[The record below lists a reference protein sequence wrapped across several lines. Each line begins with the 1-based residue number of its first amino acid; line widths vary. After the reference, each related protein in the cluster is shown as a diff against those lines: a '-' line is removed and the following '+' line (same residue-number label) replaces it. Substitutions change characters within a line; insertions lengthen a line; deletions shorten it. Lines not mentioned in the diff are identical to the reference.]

1 MTSIFFQAVGKPCHA
16 VISSLTRDI
25 ICFVPLVIILPR
37 FFGIKGILYAAPI
50 ADLVA
55 ALVMIAMTVQFM
67 RSLKRK
73 PAAVPE
79 TPASAIK
86 PTHKGVIITIAR
98 GARLRR
104 QADRE
109 GRGGETEHSLLLQGG
124 RRSGGSGERPAQG
137 VHSDLNANA
146 PQILHDLYLS
156 TDVVQQAVQA
166 QDQII
171 RKIADQGSCVI
182 VGRAADYVLRVTT
195 M

>member
-1 MTSIFFQAVGKPCHA
+1 MTFRIFLALVVLTCAIKMTSIFFQAVGKPIHA

-50 ADLVA
+50 ADLIA

-79 TPASAIK
+79 TAASAIR

-98 GARLRR
+98 EHGSAGKQIGKVVAEKLNIPFYYKEVAALAA
-104 QADRE
+104 QESGLHRE
-109 GRGGETEHSLLLQGG
+109 FI
-124 RRSGGSGERPAQG
+124 
-137 VHSDLNANA
+137 SDLNANA

-156 TDVVQQAVQA
+156 TDEVCSA
-166 QDQII
+166 
-171 RKIADQGSCVI
+171 G
-182 VGRAADYVLRVTT
+182 LR
-195 M
+195 